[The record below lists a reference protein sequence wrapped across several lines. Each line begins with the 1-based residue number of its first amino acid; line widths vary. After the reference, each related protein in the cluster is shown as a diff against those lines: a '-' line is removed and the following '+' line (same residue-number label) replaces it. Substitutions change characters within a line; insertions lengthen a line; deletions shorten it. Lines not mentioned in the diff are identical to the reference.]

1 MEFTGEVWIIGH
13 RGASGHAP
21 ENTLAAF
28 RRAVELGATFIETD
42 LQLSRDTR
50 LVALHD
56 DTLDRT
62 TNGRGPA
69 HARTLA
75 ELRELDAGS
84 WFDAGFAG
92 EHIPT
97 VDEILSF
104 AREHD
109 VVFYLEIKPS
119 AWGVEHALAAAIRE
133 AGEAA
138 RVVVLS
144 FDGATLAAVRRIE
157 PLLMTGHLFDQA
169 RPDMIDR
176 ALAVGA
182 RQIAP
187 RGDLVT
193 PELVE
198 RAQRSDLQI
207 VTWTINHPEL
217 IRRLAE
223 TGVNGIMTDY
233 PDRLVGAL
241 GDHTGKIERRL
252 R

>member
-1 MEFTGEVWIIGH
+1 MWIVGH

-50 LVALHD
+50 LVAIHD
-56 DTLDRT
+56 ETLDRT
-62 TNGRGPA
+62 TNGSGPA
-69 HARTLA
+69 HALTLA

-84 WFDAGFAG
+84 WFDAAFAG
-92 EHIPT
+92 ERIPT
-97 VDEILSF
+97 VEEILSF
-104 AREHD
+104 AREND
-109 VVFYLEIKPS
+109 VAFYLEIKPS

-144 FDGATLAAVRRIE
+144 FDAGTLAAVRRIE
-157 PLLMTGHLFDQA
+157 PLLMTGHLFD
-169 RPDMIDR
+169 RPFPDMIDR

-198 RAQRSDLQI
+198 KARRADLQV
-207 VTWTINHPEL
+207 VTWTINHPGL
-217 IRRLAE
+217 MRQLAGA
-223 TGVNGIMTDY
+223 GVNGIMSDY
-233 PDRLVGAL
+233 PDRLVVAL
-241 GDHTGKIERRL
+241 GDHAGKVE
-252 R
+252 